1 MEWAR
6 EHDLLPLS
14 HFAKMRAESPLALE
28 NNVWNVYRYNRLKE
42 IFADHDHFS
51 SDAMT
56 EEKEPIEFSILRIDP
71 PKHRQLRTLVT
82 TAFTPR
88 SIEEMIP
95 RIESVTHE
103 LLDKA
108 AQEGRMDAVR
118 DFTGPLPVIIIAEM
132 LGIPASDHE
141 QFREWS
147 DALVSNDYERYVN
160 CQKEMSV
167 YFEAIAE
174 ERRHNPQDDLITRLV
189 HATADGEPLSSI
201 ELIGF
206 CILLLVAGNETTT
219 NLLSSALLCFDSDR
233 EAWRDIREDRSLLPG
248 AIEEVLRYASPIQV
262 MERRIKEDVEVD
274 GQLLKAGQYILLWIG
289 SANHDESVF
298 DQPSV
303 FNIRRHPNPHVAFGH
318 GIHFCLGS
326 QLARLEAKIALNAM
340 LDRFPNYR
348 RDHSHRLER
357 IDSQLV
363 FGVKSLPII
372 LD

>member
-14 HFAKMRAESPLALE
+14 YFAKMRAESPLALE

-132 LGIPASDHE
+132 LGIPASDRE

-167 YFEAIAE
+167 YFEAISE

-189 HATADGEPLSSI
+189 QATADGEPLSSI

-262 MERRIKEDVEVD
+262 MDRRIKKDVEVD